1 MTRERGSVTAE
12 AAVVLPA
19 LLAVT
24 VICVWAVVS
33 VSVHLQCLDA
43 ARVGARA
50 VARDEAME
58 TVLAVVEEVGP
69 PSARVR
75 VVHLDSGLVAV
86 EVTATVALPGPWPG
100 RDPVLRVGGR
110 AVAAQEGGAGDG

>member
-1 MTRERGSVTAE
+1 MTKERGSVTAE

-24 VICVWAVVS
+24 VLCVWAVIS

-50 VARDEAME
+50 LARDEAPD
-58 TVLAVVEEVGP
+58 TVLARVEEVGP
-69 PSARVR
+69 PASRVR
-75 VVHLDSGLVAV
+75 ILHLDGGLVAV
-86 EVTATVALPGPWPG
+86 EVRAHVPLPGPWRGRGPG
-100 RDPVLRVGGR
+100 VAVGGR
-110 AVAAQEGGAGDG
+110 AVAAQEEVAE